1 LSLVQTLY
9 EILALIHVVLASV
22 LALTI
27 VPYMDI
33 AHSLLPAPRIVL
45 ALTAAMAGGLLF
57 ARYKAVLAGLSRCNL
72 VNGVSIVILLLRATS
87 ILVFL
92 FERYRLVNPA
102 AVAFATSIPGY
113 ASVVILRCHLLPG
126 IRVSWRTAGV
136 DGLQRTF

>member
-33 AHSLLPAPRIVL
+33 AHSLLPASRIVL

-72 VNGVSIVILLLRATS
+72 INGVSIAILLLWAPL
-87 ILVFL
+87 ILAFL
-92 FERYRLVNPA
+92 FERYRLVSPA
-102 AVAFATSIPGY
+102 AVEFATSIPGHT
-113 ASVVILRCHLLPG
+113 SIVILRCHSLLG
-126 IRVSWRTAGV
+126 NRVSWWTGGL